1 MQGGREESLRK
12 ESAKIIGEMRAGENN
27 GNVGSGFDGF
37 GIGGSFEKED
47 MSKAVLW
54 VNEIL
59 PREKPRHLLGIGEPD
74 DLFMAVENGCD
85 LFDCVSPTRVGRNGN
100 VYTTS
105 GRVNITGQKYRDDS
119 APIDDGCKCYT
130 CQNFSRAYV
139 AHLFRANEMLAG
151 TLASI
156 HNLYFIIHMVDKMS
170 ETIVSGNFENYKKDF
185 LVKYYRH
192 LH

>member
-1 MQGGREESLRK
+1 MK
-12 ESAKIIGEMRAGENN
+12 
-27 GNVGSGFDGF
+27 
-37 GIGGSFEKED
+37 KED

-105 GRVNITGQKYRDDS
+105 GRVNITAQKYRDDS
-119 APIDDGCKCYT
+119 APLDAGCACYT
-130 CQNFSRAYV
+130 CANFSRAYV

-156 HNLYFIIHMVDKMS
+156 HNLHFIIHMVDKMRDFLS
-170 ETIVSGNFENYKKDF
+170 TGDFMAYKKDF
-185 LVKYYRH
+185 LAKYYAISTP
-192 LH
+192 